1 MKKRLI
7 SLRKIEYTYNPGTPL
22 EFQALRGIDFD
33 LYSGEI
39 VSLIGHTGS
48 GKSTLIQL
56 LNGQRK
62 PTGGQISWENM
73 DVFGPRGAT
82 DQKKLCASVGMVF
95 QYPEDQIFEETVYA
109 DIAFGPRQT
118 GADPAKIEERVF
130 KAADLMGIDR
140 GVLAMSP
147 FELSGGTLRKVAIA
161 GVLAMEPRVLV
172 LDEPLAG
179 LDPRSCDSFS
189 ELLKSLRECLDI
201 AIVMVSHNLE
211 YVSEI
216 SDRVYCIENGS
227 IELSGT
233 AYDVFS
239 NVMRLAEI
247 RVGSVPAATLAN
259 ALVQKDFIFDTLPV
273 SVDELTK
280 GLLKN
285 YGK

>member
-1 MKKRLI
+1 MKKKLI
-7 SLRKIEYTYNPGTPL
+7 SLSKIEYTYNPGTPI
-22 EFQALRGIDFD
+22 ECPALRGIDFD
-33 LYSGEI
+33 VYSGEI

-62 PTGGQISWENM
+62 PDSGEIFWHNM
-73 DVFGPRGAT
+73 DIFDKTGKMNLR
-82 DQKKLCASVGMVF
+82 KLCACVGMVF
-95 QYPEDQIFEETVYA
+95 QYPEDQVFEETVYA
-109 DIAFGPRQT
+109 DIAFGPKQL
-118 GADPAKIEERVF
+118 GFAADKVEEIVF
-130 KAADLMGIDR
+130 KVADIMGIGR
-140 GVLAMSP
+140 ELLQMSP

-161 GVLAMEPRVLV
+161 GVLAMEPKVLV

-179 LDPRSCDSFS
+179 LDPKSCDSLS
-189 ELLKSLRECLDI
+189 ELLRQLRECLDI

-211 YVSEI
+211 YVADL
-216 SDRVYCIENGS
+216 SDRVYCIENGA

-233 AYDVFS
+233 ARDVFS

-247 RVGSVPAATLAN
+247 RVGSVPSAVLAN
-259 ALVQKDFIFDTLPV
+259 MLVQEGFIFDELPV
-273 SVDELTK
+273 CVDDLTR